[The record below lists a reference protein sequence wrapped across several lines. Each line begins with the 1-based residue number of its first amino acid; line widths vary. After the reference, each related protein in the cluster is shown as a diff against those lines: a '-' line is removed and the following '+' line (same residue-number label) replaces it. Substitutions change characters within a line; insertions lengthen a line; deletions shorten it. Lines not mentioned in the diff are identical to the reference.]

1 VNDAE
6 TAAALGAAMIADPHG
21 VGGDRA
27 DRAVFAAQ
35 IRAAFPPSADRWNAL
50 DRAIENL
57 KQRRG

>member
-1 VNDAE
+1 MNDAE

-35 IRAAFPPSADRWNAL
+35 IRAAFKPPAADRWNAL

-57 KQRRG
+57 KKR